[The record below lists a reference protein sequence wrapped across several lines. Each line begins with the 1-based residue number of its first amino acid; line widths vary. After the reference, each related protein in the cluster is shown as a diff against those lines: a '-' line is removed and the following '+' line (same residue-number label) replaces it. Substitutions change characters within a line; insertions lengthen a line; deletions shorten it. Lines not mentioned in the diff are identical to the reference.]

1 MLGETAFKTTKRAD
15 LHHFSKIR
23 GALYPV
29 FRLKEAIQPIARE
42 EGGKIDLLL
51 WFFML
56 LYPHLSSHQDSEI
69 GDEDTGKQVR
79 KNIKEYL

>member
-1 MLGETAFKTTKRAD
+1 M
-15 LHHFSKIR
+15 
-23 GALYPV
+23 
-29 FRLKEAIQPIARE
+29 EAIQPIARD

-69 GDEDTGKQVR
+69 GDEDTGKQER
-79 KNIKEYL
+79 KNIKEYLLTNRQPILCS